1 MCERAFAEPFFNLA
15 EPNKSFV
22 VPLRSDSAGPQ
33 AIFEHAS
40 RQGRNCGRAL
50 AVAQAK
56 TVIPSVCRKEY
67 RQKSR
72 QSRKSRKQR
81 IPLSL
86 LQCWWARQDLNLGPT
101 DYAAAALTAELRAPR
116 MVTFRFYNVLSLL
129 RGRFEILQ
137 NGNCSR
143 RVIHFLFERLP
154 FKPHLSRNVTT
165 QELVLAAARVQRS
178 R

>member
-15 EPNKSFV
+15 EPKKSFV

-56 TVIPSVCRKEY
+56 TVIPSVCRKGY

-72 QSRKSRKQR
+72 QSRKIRKQR
-81 IPLSL
+81 IALSL
-86 LQCWWARQDLNLGPT
+86 LQCWWSRYDLNLEQT
-101 DYAAAALTAELRAPR
+101 DYQSA
-116 MVTFRFYNVLSLL
+116 VLS
-129 RGRFEILQ
+129 
-137 NGNCSR
+137 
-143 RVIHFLFERLP
+143 H
-154 FKPHLSRNVTT
+154 K
-165 QELVLAAARVQRS
+165 A
-178 R
+178 

>member
-15 EPNKSFV
+15 EPNKSFAV
-22 VPLRSDSAGPQ
+22 HFRSDSAGHKS
-33 AIFEHAS
+33 IFEHAS
-40 RQGRNCGRAL
+40 RQGWNCGRAL

-81 IPLSL
+81 IALSL

-101 DYAAAALTAELRAPR
+101 DYESAALTAELRAPR

-137 NGNCSR
+137 NGAGGRAVAHPPVRAASPCKPTCQ
-143 RVIHFLFERLP
+143 VIGHWHTRLP
-154 FKPHLSRNVTT
+154 
-165 QELVLAAARVQRS
+165 E
-178 R
+178 